1 MEKAKRFAAKAT
13 EKEKL
18 YIEANYAWGI
28 EKDGEKYL
36 RLLKQLSEKYPND
49 KQFHFDLGSYF
60 QQVSGETEKAIREYN
75 QALTLDPGFAGPL
88 LQLGAHY
95 MSMHDYPKAFE
106 FFKRYAAASPGDP
119 NPLDPLG
126 AVYFHMGDLDR
137 AVEKYEEALELKPD
151 FRDSLNSVIYIY
163 ALKEDYSGA
172 AKRLDQL
179 VSNAIPLGFQLDGYV
194 YQAFFD
200 FWLGRT
206 ATALNK
212 LEKAEYIADEL
223 GNKGMQ
229 ALINFHR
236 SWMYLESGNLEAS
249 RKHLGLWLDY
259 FIKKAAD
266 NNPRAMASLK
276 TRRAVSYCVLGLAD
290 LKEGK
295 FDSAKSRVAEIRTLL
310 AEKSLAEDR
319 YYSYLMYDLVY
330 LQAEAYLQ
338 ESSLEM
344 AIAEFKRAPVVLT
357 PEIPWPLT
365 SIAYNQPPLKDIAAR
380 AFDKKGDL
388 SAAIAEY
395 ERLIKFDPKG
405 RTRFLIHPK
414 YHYRLAKLY
423 EQKGNKAKAAA
434 RYQRFLDLWKDAD
447 PGHPEVDD
455 AKARPAALS

>member
-1 MEKAKRFAAKAT
+1 MQKAMRYAGKAT
-13 EKEKL
+13 DKEKLLIEARYVQGVEKNQEKYLDLIKQLAQKFPNDKKFHFFLGIYYQQVADEKEKA
-18 YIEANYAWGI
+18 IEAYSRA
-28 EKDGEKYL
+28 
-36 RLLKQLSEKYPND
+36 LS
-49 KQFHFDLGSYF
+49 
-60 QQVSGETEKAIREYN
+60 
-75 QALTLDPGFAGPL
+75 LDPEYGVAL
-88 LQLGAHY
+88 LQLGSVY
-95 MSMHDYPKAFE
+95 GQLKDYEKALELFE
-106 FFKRYAAASPGDP
+106 RYAGTSPGDA
-119 NPLDPLG
+119 NPLDSMASTYYL
-126 AVYFHMGDLDR
+126 MGDIDR
-137 AVEKYEEALELKPD
+137 AIEKYVDALDLKPD

-380 AFDKKGDL
+380 AFEKKGDL

-405 RTRFLIHPK
+405 KTRYLVHPK
-414 YHYRLAKLY
+414 YYYRLAKLY

-455 AKARPAALS
+455 AKARLAALS